1 MEGMTCPRSQSG
13 GNDLPKVTEL
23 AGSSQDLR
31 LDLSLLVPCFRFR
44 ASLAVP
50 SASLLSVPEAQD
62 GEGWEWYKAAGIP
75 SVLSVGLIASLS
87 STVPLLFSPCC
98 QCVCS
103 SSEFMA
109 TERIQAP
116 PAVKEELENMLKNQ
130 EALQQKRLQHLRSIW
145 YNGRGPSG
153 RQAQSPAG
161 SILWR
166 HPPDQAISWFS
177 GPGLAAWAHTLLF
190 QSQWQ
195 QRTRYICSRKK
206 FSVTVPK
213 SLDGRR
219 VGGGRGWV
227 KRLDSFPEGSGEQ
240 SVLSGFH
247 FRG

>member
-1 MEGMTCPRSQSG
+1 M
-13 GNDLPKVTEL
+13 LKVTEL
-23 AGSSQDLR
+23 AGSSQDPC
-31 LDLSLLVPCFRFR
+31 LDLSVLVLCFRFR

-50 SASLLSVPEAQD
+50 SASLPSSVSQRPRM
-62 GEGWEWYKAAGIP
+62 GGGGWEWYKGAGIP
-75 SVLSVGLIASLS
+75 SVLSVGLIPSLS
-87 STVPLLFSPCC
+87 STMPLLFSPRC

-109 TERIQAP
+109 TDRIQAP

-130 EALQQKRLQHLRSIW
+130 EALQQTRLQHLRSIW

-161 SILWR
+161 RILSR
-166 HPPDQAISWFS
+166 HPPDQAVSWFS

-190 QSQWQ
+190 PSQWQ

-206 FSVTVPK
+206 FTVTVPK
-213 SLDGRR
+213 SLEGVDGKDGRR

-240 SVLSGFH
+240 RVLSGFH